1 MEKLLIVGG
10 SGFIGRNLAE
20 WGHKEGIDVTILSK
34 TGSVD
39 NEFLPDVKVIKVD
52 LLDDENLRESLK
64 GKRFDFVVNLS
75 GYIDHSDFFSGGELV
90 LKVHFLGLV
99 NLLSSIERD
108 NLKSFIN
115 IGSSDEYGNQRAPQK
130 ETMRESP
137 ISPYSSA
144 KVASTHLL
152 QNLHRTEGFPATILR
167 LFLVY
172 GIGQKKDRF
181 IPQIIDGCLSRNS
194 FKTSE
199 GKQLRD
205 FTYVDDISRGI
216 IMALRNKKVL
226 GEVINLA
233 SGEAI
238 SIHSLIN
245 LIKNKIGYGD
255 PDFGAI
261 PYRSSE
267 NMELVANS
275 EKARKILN
283 WKPIIGI
290 EEGLDLVIEDYLL
303 RSIEQPKS

>member
-1 MEKLLIVGG
+1 M
-10 SGFIGRNLAE
+10 
-20 WGHKEGIDVTILSK
+20 
-34 TGSVD
+34 
-39 NEFLPDVKVIKVD
+39 
-52 LLDDENLRESLK
+52 
-64 GKRFDFVVNLS
+64 
-75 GYIDHSDFFSGGELV
+75 
-90 LKVHFLGLV
+90 
-99 NLLSSIERD
+99 
-108 NLKSFIN
+108 
-115 IGSSDEYGNQRAPQK
+115 
-130 ETMRESP
+130 
-137 ISPYSSA
+137 
-144 KVASTHLL
+144 
-152 QNLHRTEGFPATILR
+152 
-167 LFLVY
+167 
-172 GIGQKKDRF
+172 
-181 IPQIIDGCLSRNS
+181 
-194 FKTSE
+194 TSE

-216 IMALRNKKVL
+216 IMALRNKKAL

-275 EKARKILN
+275 EKARKMLN